1 MLYDNVYSEKRVPG
15 RGQILW
21 RTLKQDALALTG
33 LYGVCCLLLLCLLGP
48 WVAPYMPTRQFLD
61 NQLLPPSWSQEGNV
75 LFFFGTDDLG
85 HDVLSR
91 LLNGVAP
98 TFGSAF
104 IITCAASLLGLVMGV
119 LAGMT
124 QGLKSALLHHFFDI
138 LLAIPSLLLAIV
150 IIAFGGAKLYSA
162 MLAVWLALLP
172 HVTRAIYRAVRDEL
186 DKEYVIAVRLDG
198 VSSWNL
204 LWQVILPNISS
215 VLVMAVTRIFSI
227 AILDIAALGF
237 LNLGAQLPSSE
248 WGLMMNSSL
257 ELIYVAPWC
266 IMLPGAAIMISV
278 LLVNLLGD
286 GLRRAIVAE
295 NE

>member
-1 MLYDNVYSEKRVPG
+1 SEKKAPG
-15 RGQILW
+15 RGEIVW
-21 RTLKQDALALTG
+21 RTLRQDTLALIG
-33 LYGVCCLLLLCLLGP
+33 LFGVLTLLVLCLTGSWL
-48 WVAPYMPTRQFLD
+48 APYTLDQQFLGY
-61 NQLLPPSWSQEGNV
+61 QLLPPSWSQSGNI
-75 LFFFGTDDLG
+75 LFFLGTDDLG
-85 HDVLSR
+85 RDVLSR

-104 IITCAASLLGLVMGV
+104 LVTCAASLLGITIGV
-119 LAGMT
+119 VAGMSK
-124 QGLKSALLHHFFDI
+124 GLRSAFLHHFLDI

-150 IIAFGGAKLYSA
+150 IIAFGRPSLHHA

-172 HVTRAIYRAVRDEL
+172 HVIRAVYRAVHDEL
-186 DKEYVIAVRLDG
+186 DNEYIIAARLDG
-198 VSSWNL
+198 ASSWHI
-204 LWQVILPNISS
+204 LWQAILPNIAPQ
-215 VLVMAVTRIFSI
+215 LVMEVTRVFSI

-237 LNLGAQLPSSE
+237 LNLGAQMPSTE
-248 WGLMMNSSL
+248 WGSMMSDSL

-266 IMLPGAAIMISV
+266 IMIPGAAIMLSV